1 MDLLLVIHHWE
12 IPSIDLAK
20 RRADF
25 AKWNI
30 LRRYPCGVP
39 IHLVGLSFQIGKYLP
54 DPLDKLPVFLGRM
67 PIDPVHDL
75 SGFNLI
81 TPSELGEVGLCSN
94 VAADIEHHREEVPP
108 CHWQRSVCVL
118 MIKHTVFNGPIQ
130 VFGCGKV
137 TNPLPIILPLRIQ
150 IIRPCG
156 HVADEPT
163 PGTVL
168 IPSVKHR
175 GDVLHL
181 ESTDKDLSKAG
192 GPLRRPGLAT
202 F

>member
-1 MDLLLVIHHWE
+1 
-12 IPSIDLAK
+12 
-20 RRADF
+20 
-25 AKWNI
+25 
-30 LRRYPCGVP
+30 
-39 IHLVGLSFQIGKYLP
+39 
-54 DPLDKLPVFLGRM
+54 
-67 PIDPVHDL
+67 
-75 SGFNLI
+75 
-81 TPSELGEVGLCSN
+81 
-94 VAADIEHHREEVPP
+94 
-108 CHWQRSVCVL
+108 